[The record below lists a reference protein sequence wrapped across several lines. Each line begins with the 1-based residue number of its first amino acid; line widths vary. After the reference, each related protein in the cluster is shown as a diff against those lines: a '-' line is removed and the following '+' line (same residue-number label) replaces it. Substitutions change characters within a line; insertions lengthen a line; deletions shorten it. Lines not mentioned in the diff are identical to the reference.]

1 MTARGFAVLAAL
13 LPFAA
18 AGAVWGAEESGP
30 REEKEAAGRAGEA
43 DISAKDQGPTID
55 ASELSKPPKL
65 TRPAKVTYPPGAIGK
80 SEEVEVT
87 LLVDLDDKGEVT
99 GATVIEP
106 KTPTGLGFEEAA
118 VTAAYSLGFEPAE
131 VAGKPATVQIM
142 YKFKFVPPKPPA
154 PPPPPVAAPTNAPV
168 EAPKPPPVENF
179 VGVLVER
186 GTRLP
191 MSGILVTIYRS
202 GGEEPV
208 GFENIT
214 DAKGHFHFFD
224 LTPGTWKIF
233 IEPPAYYPFRTT
245 EEIRPGEV
253 MHVTYFVERGS
264 YNPFDKVV
272 TAERERKEVSRT
284 VIENVVIDKMPGAM
298 GDPLT
303 VIQNFAGVARSR
315 AGSGDIIVRG
325 SAPQDTQYF
334 VDGAAVPLI
343 YHFGGIRSVLPVGM
357 IDGLEFYPGNF
368 SPYYSRATG
377 GIVDISTKKLKPQKA
392 GGYFDVNLLD
402 SGFYLETPI
411 GDKAAVAVAARRSYI
426 DWIVNGLIPS
436 NAPITDVTLPRYYD
450 YQLLANY
457 RPAPAHDLRLFVF
470 GSSDIFSIILRNAA
484 RAGTEI
490 AGNQIA
496 DSTSFFRALATYRYV
511 PSDKFENTL
520 RLAQGHENGD
530 IQIFQFYSH
539 YTVDLTHLRNT
550 ARYEWSKKLAL
561 TAGLD
566 VGYYRFSDSVYMPN
580 APQEGQETQPS
591 LTNTHQTNVSGDN
604 VFLPGA
610 FVELELRPLKGLL
623 ILPGLRFDYFSD
635 ISEATFAPR
644 LTVRYQLT
652 KPVAL
657 KAGVGLFYQEPDPYT
672 GQLDKNF
679 GNPDLKAEWAVH
691 YSAGV
696 EWKPREHV
704 NLDVT
709 GFYKDLNHWISTTT
723 ATRAD
728 GTPLRFDNSGAGRVY
743 GIEVVARH
751 ELTSKFT
758 GWLNYTLSR
767 ATRRDSGSST
777 YRLFE
782 FDQTHILNVF
792 GTYQLPRNWQIGS
805 RFRLVS
811 GDPTTPVTGAVYNA
825 STLNYNPLFG
835 AKYSDRLP
843 PFVQLDLRVDKRWI
857 FNRWMLNAYLDL
869 ENVFNRANPE
879 AMQYNYDYTK
889 KQVRE
894 GLPLYPIIGLRGEF

>member
-1 MTARGFAVLAAL
+1 MRAQRLGMVAAL
-13 LPFAA
+13 LSFAG
-18 AGAVWGAEESGP
+18 AGAVRAVEESGP
-30 REEKEAAGRAGEA
+30 REDKEAAGRAGEA
-43 DISAKDQGPTID
+43 EIGAREQGPTID
-55 ASELSKPPKL
+55 ASQLSKQPKL
-65 TRPAKVTYPPGAIGK
+65 TRPAKVVYPPDAIGK
-80 SEEVEVT
+80 ISSEVEVV
-87 LLVDLDDKGEVT
+87 LAVDLDDKGEVT
-99 GATVIEP
+99 GVTVVEP

-131 VAGKPATVQIM
+131 IAGKPAPIQIV
-142 YKFKFVPPKPPA
+142 YTFKFPLPKPAA
-154 PPPPPVAAPTNAPV
+154 PPPPPPATPLPV
-168 EAPKPPPVENF
+168 QAPKPVPVENF
-179 VGVLVER
+179 AGVLLER

-191 MSGILVTIYRS
+191 MSGILVTVYRS
-202 GGEEPV
+202 GGEAPV

-224 LTPGTWKIF
+224 LQPGTWKVF
-233 IEPPAYYPFRTT
+233 IEPPSYYPFRTT
-245 EEIRPGEV
+245 EEIHAGEAT
-253 MHVTYFVERGS
+253 HATYYVEKGS

-298 GDPLT
+298 GDPLA
-303 VIQNFAGVARSR
+303 VIQNFAGVARSP

-325 SAPQDTQYF
+325 SAPQDTQFF

-357 IDGLEFYPGNF
+357 IENLEFYPGNF
-368 SPYYSRATG
+368 SPYYGRATG
-377 GIVDISTKKLKPQKA
+377 GIVDISTKKLKPIKA
-392 GGYFDVNLLD
+392 NGYFDVNLLD
-402 SGFYLETPI
+402 SGLYLETPI
-411 GDKAAVAVAARRSYI
+411 GNKAAVAVAARRSYI
-426 DWIVNGLIPS
+426 DWIVQGLIPS

-470 GSSDIFSIILRNAA
+470 GSSDTFSIVLRNAA

-496 DSTSFFRALATYRYV
+496 DSTSFFRALASYRYV
-511 PSDKFENTL
+511 PSDKVENTL
-520 RLAQGHENGD
+520 RLSQGHENGD
-530 IQIFQFYSH
+530 VQVFQFYSH
-539 YTVDLTHLRNT
+539 YTVDLTHLRDT
-550 ARYEWSKKLAL
+550 VRYEWSKKLAL

-580 APQEGQETQPS
+580 APQEGQATPPNLAVAQ
-591 LTNTHQTNVSGDN
+591 QTNVSGNN

-623 ILPGLRFDYFSD
+623 ILPGLRFDYYSD
-635 ISEATFAPR
+635 ISQATFAPR
-644 LTVRYQLT
+644 LTTRYQLA

-672 GQLDKNF
+672 AQLDKNF
-679 GNPDLKAEWAVH
+679 GNPDLKAERAIH

-696 EWKPREHV
+696 EWKPREHIS
-704 NLDVT
+704 LDVT
-709 GFYKDLNHWISTTT
+709 GFYKDLSHWISTTT
-723 ATRAD
+723 ATRPD
-728 GTPLRFDNSGAGRVY
+728 GTPVRFDNNGAGRVY
-743 GIEVVARH
+743 GMEVVARH

-758 GWLNYTLSR
+758 GWLAYTLSR
-767 ATRRDSGSST
+767 ASRRDSGSTT

-782 FDQTHILNVF
+782 YDQTHILTVF
-792 GTYQLPRNWQIGS
+792 GTYELPRNWRIGS

-811 GDPTTPVTGAVYNA
+811 GDPTTPVTGGVYNA
-825 STLNYNPLFG
+825 STLNYNAIFG

-843 PFVQLDLRVDKRWI
+843 PFAQLDLRVDKRWI

-869 ENVFNRANPE
+869 QNVFNRANPE